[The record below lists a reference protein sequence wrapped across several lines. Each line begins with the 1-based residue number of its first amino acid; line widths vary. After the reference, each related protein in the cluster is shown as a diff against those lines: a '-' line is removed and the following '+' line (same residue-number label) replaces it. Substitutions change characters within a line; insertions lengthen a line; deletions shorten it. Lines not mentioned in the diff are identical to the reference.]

1 MVIVTG
7 KLSQYA
13 DNTTLILD
21 GSNSSFARTIHL
33 LHAFGS
39 VLGLKANYEKTE
51 ALWIG
56 SLQNS
61 NTNFPS
67 SKPRTWAN
75 GKVCALAVWFLAE
88 EINSSLIN
96 ILEKTDKLTKSI
108 GSWSATKTHSFRCK

>member
-21 GSNSSFARTIHL
+21 GSNSSFARIFHL

-39 VLGLKANYEKTE
+39 VSGPKAHYEKTK

-61 NTNFPS
+61 NT
-67 SKPRTWAN
+67 
-75 GKVCALAVWFLAE
+75 AE
-88 EINSSLIN
+88 NL
-96 ILEKTDKLTKSI
+96 
-108 GSWSATKTHSFRCK
+108 R